1 MALLRLR
8 PLALSAL
15 VFCMVTLCC
24 LFLSSG
30 VLWGIGAVA
39 FALLCCLLP
48 LFIKKKGGYVR
59 LCLILICLA
68 ALLACVRGGLFAVRR
83 ERAEM
88 LSGEFIEA
96 ELVVRDVLQ
105 QSSYSCELLVSVTV
119 SDDLPYSLAVL
130 RAESPLPFYLGDR
143 ISGEFYVENL
153 AFEAYRPG
161 VEYEYLG
168 EGAAWLLIPTQLD
181 ALVLCESGADSFSA
195 RLGLWRATLCRRIC
209 SVVDGEGGVL
219 LSAMLLGEREALSAQ
234 TVRDFRRI
242 GTSHL
247 LAISGLHLSI
257 LVLLLDRFLYLIG
270 AGRRIR
276 VALVLPAV
284 LAYAVLV
291 GGGFSVLRA
300 ALMLLVCY
308 LALLLRADHDPLT
321 ALAVSAALI
330 LAATPGAIFDTSFQ
344 MTVLA
349 TFGLL
354 SFGRLQSL
362 LLPLI
367 PKRKG
372 AKGALLALLRFTV
385 SSLLVSFAASFA
397 ILPVSYLTFGEV
409 SLLTPLSNLLLV
421 PFVTPL
427 LLLGVLTLLLPV
439 LPLGFLAGLPAKVI
453 LTLSAALS
461 RIDGVLSLRYD
472 FVPFVLLPVFLV
484 TAVLLLVDLKRL
496 WALVVAPAL
505 CGALAF
511 GICLAA
517 TFCAGSDEALVCYRR
532 TGENEG
538 LVVMQNNVA
547 VLCDA
552 SNGSLTQLRNDYYL
566 ATEMGA
572 TRIEALFLTH
582 YHRRMISSVSAFSA
596 EVLLRELWVPAP
608 QTREEGEILSALTAL
623 AAQQKISLRVFAPNE
638 PLSTSF
644 GVVLTRGELYFET
657 RSTQPAFSLSL
668 SYGERILCYHTAA
681 LSEFLRNTGGT
692 HNCTATTLLLGAH
705 GPVPHAPVELP
716 EGEALGEVLVGS
728 EQALKHLAMRPF
740 LHYYFYDERL
750 CFWLK

>member
-1 MALLRLR
+1 
-8 PLALSAL
+8 
-15 VFCMVTLCC
+15 MVTLCC
-24 LFLSSG
+24 FFLSSG

-39 FALLCCLLP
+39 LALLCCLLP

-68 ALLACVRGGLFAVRR
+68 VLLACVRGGLFAVRR

-119 SDDLPYSLAVL
+119 SDDLPHSLAVL

-330 LAATPGAIFDTSFQ
+330 LADKSDVRRSRVRNTDISTFDIHDRVNYS
-344 MTVLA
+344 VEKSELII
-349 TFGLL
+349 GDDK
-354 SFGRLQSL
+354 QS
-362 LLPLI
+362 I
-367 PKRKG
+367 
-372 AKGALLALLRFTV
+372 LLRLTV
-385 SSLLVSFAASFA
+385 DPQYSS
-397 ILPVSYLTFGEV
+397 IM
-409 SLLTPLSNLLLV
+409 
-421 PFVTPL
+421 
-427 LLLGVLTLLLPV
+427 
-439 LPLGFLAGLPAKVI
+439 
-453 LTLSAALS
+453 
-461 RIDGVLSLRYD
+461 D
-472 FVPFVLLPVFLV
+472 
-484 TAVLLLVDLKRL
+484 
-496 WALVVAPAL
+496 
-505 CGALAF
+505 
-511 GICLAA
+511 
-517 TFCAGSDEALVCYRR
+517 
-532 TGENEG
+532 
-538 LVVMQNNVA
+538 
-547 VLCDA
+547 
-552 SNGSLTQLRNDYYL
+552 
-566 ATEMGA
+566 
-572 TRIEALFLTH
+572 
-582 YHRRMISSVSAFSA
+582 
-596 EVLLRELWVPAP
+596 
-608 QTREEGEILSALTAL
+608 
-623 AAQQKISLRVFAPNE
+623 
-638 PLSTSF
+638 
-644 GVVLTRGELYFET
+644 YFEIFLGRMT
-657 RSTQPAFSLSL
+657 MCR
-668 SYGERILCYHTAA
+668 RAA
-681 LSEFLRNTGGT
+681 
-692 HNCTATTLLLGAH
+692 
-705 GPVPHAPVELP
+705 
-716 EGEALGEVLVGS
+716 
-728 EQALKHLAMRPF
+728 
-740 LHYYFYDERL
+740 ERL
-750 CFWLK
+750 GMRFKLEINGQQLL